1 MRSKLFLLFAI
12 VTLSAWASPLRVSLP
27 PLLGALP
34 VALADQLG
42 FFAEEGL
49 SVQLVPLPSG
59 RDRLLAFQAG
69 QIEALVTDL
78 TSALLLVAAQPKE
91 AAIAAAL
98 FVPPDDG
105 SHLALL
111 TPANY
116 SRIYS
121 FEDFLSRASAGRVQI
136 AVPRQSDLEYALDQL
151 LARHGARV
159 PPEWLVGQD
168 NLLLNATW
176 LLFGMTAV
184 GVLPQP
190 YVDYLLHYEF
200 EGKPELRVLSDF
212 VGISLPPDVL
222 VVRRSLDGE
231 TVTKFVRAVGRAA
244 ARIRAMDR
252 EELVTLA
259 MPLAIALFFPGVN
272 LELASPEDR
281 ARVEA
286 AVDALRIPQF
296 VDPAPVDPEIL
307 QKVADWA
314 RQKGYLRRPL
324 TYAEAV
330 WSGR

>member
-1 MRSKLFLLFAI
+1 MRSKLFALFAI
-12 VTLSAWASPLRVSLP
+12 VTLSAWASPIRVSLP

-42 FFAEEGL
+42 LFSEEGL
-49 SVQLVPLPSG
+49 PVQLVPLPG
-59 RDRLLAFQAG
+59 QRDRILAFQAG

-78 TSALLLVAAQPKE
+78 TSALLLVAAQPQE

-98 FVPPDDG
+98 FLPPDDG

-116 SRIYS
+116 SRLHS
-121 FEDFLSRASAGRVQI
+121 FEDFLRQASKGRLQI

-151 LARHGARV
+151 LARHGARL
-159 PPEWLVGQD
+159 PPEWLIGQD

-176 LLFGMTAV
+176 LLFGMVSV

-200 EGKPELRVLSDF
+200 EGKPELLVLADF
-212 VGISLPPDVL
+212 AGIPLPPDVL
-222 VVRRSLDGE
+222 VVRRSLGEE
-231 TVTKFVRAVGRAA
+231 TVAKFLGAVGKAA
-244 ARIRAMDR
+244 ARIRTMSR
-252 EELVTLA
+252 EELVSVA

-272 LELASPEDR
+272 LEAAAPEDR

-286 AVDALRIPQF
+286 AVGALRIPHF
-296 VDPAPVDPEIL
+296 GDPAPLNPEIFSL
-307 QKVADWA
+307 VVDWA
-314 RQKGYLRRPL
+314 RQKGYLPQPL
-324 TYAEAV
+324 AFAEAV
-330 WSGR
+330 WPGR